1 MTKKGALVVTSLLT
15 VFVLVIMLGVMT
27 RLTAADASANSP
39 SGAVAQ
45 AAPQGAQV
53 APIAQSS
60 AAPVVDAQLAQQREQ
75 IYRQR
80 LDEANAQIQKANA
93 QIQQANEQF
102 RQMQAQNTQLLQRE
116 QTYQQ
121 RLQEANS
128 RLMQPGAQAVAVSQS
143 TQVSPQQTSP
153 QQAATPQQAGIPQPT
168 GQQQALPQLASQQML
183 SPDQAAAIAS
193 QYMGGGRV
201 GEVKLERA
209 HGAVAYE
216 VKVGGGN
223 VAVDAY
229 NGDVL
234 FSKQEKPQVRD
245 LGFSRLKRDGHD
257 RDDD

>member
-121 RLQEANS
+121 
-128 RLMQPGAQAVAVSQS
+128 
-143 TQVSPQQTSP
+143 
-153 QQAATPQQAGIPQPT
+153 AGIPQPT

-201 GEVKLERA
+201 GEVKLERE

-216 VKVGGGN
+216 VKIGGGK